1 MARPKREGP
10 WLGKRNGI
18 YQFCVYDPVA
28 KRTKRTGLRTRDSV
42 EAAKRFAAYA
52 QNGGAAIDAFR
63 DDGITVEQ
71 ALDFYWKEHV
81 TTRDDKGRPN
91 VADPRR
97 QEYAI
102 AYLKEFFGDRP
113 LKEIGVPQ
121 CREYVKARRKGAV
134 KIELKL
140 DSDTKNWSA
149 SDSTIRRELTVL
161 RAASNCAL
169 LWKRI
174 SQQDMPTFELPGDEE
189 QASEFAWYTKAE
201 LDKLFKVAEQEWEAA
216 AVAADVAPKE
226 KRESAEAHLLNAFRL
241 KAFVK
246 LAYWWGAR
254 RGWVERLETSQV
266 DFELGVVDPYKPG
279 EKRTKKRRFKMPIF
293 PEIRPEIEEL
303 CRTSYRGWL
312 FGGPRIEFYHRFAR
326 LCGRAGLQ
334 EKCNPHTLRH
344 SRATHMLMD
353 RENPYVVAKLL
364 GDTLATVEKVYGH
377 FSPEFFS
384 NGGG

>member
-1 MARPKREGP
+1 VPRPAKNEP
-10 WLGKRNGI
+10 WLGWRGGVA
-18 YQFCVYDPVA
+18 QFCTYDPKT
-28 KRTKRTGLRTRDSV
+28 KRTKRVGLRTRDRV
-42 EAAKRFAAYA
+42 EAAKRFIAFS
-52 QNGGAAIDAFR
+52 QNGGASLDAFR

-71 ALDFYWKEHV
+71 ALEHYRNEHV
-81 TTRDDKGRPN
+81 KACDDRGRPN
-91 VADPRR
+91 VADAGR

-102 AYLKEFFGDRP
+102 AYLKAFFGDRP

-121 CREYVKARRKGAV
+121 CREYVKARRSGAV
-134 KIELKL
+134 KVDLKI
-140 DSDTKNWSA
+140 DRKNFRA

-161 RAASNCAL
+161 RAASNHAL

-174 SQQDMPTFELPGDEE
+174 NRQDAPTFELPADTE
-189 QASEFAWYTKAE
+189 QESELAWYTKAE
-201 LDKLFKVAEQEWEAA
+201 LEKLFEVAEREWEAA
-216 AVAADVAPKE
+216 ALAADVAPK
-226 KRESAEAHLLNAFRL
+226 AFRL

-254 RGWVERLETSQV
+254 RGWVERLEVSQV

-293 PEIRPEIEEL
+293 PEIRPELEEL

-326 LCGRAGLQ
+326 LCGRAGLAD
-334 EKCNPHTLRH
+334 KCNPHTLRH